1 MDIVMSTTANITTAE
16 QLYAMSLQHCELI
29 GGELVMMSPAGFDHG
44 RFASRI
50 VAALENH
57 VSRHGLGIVTTAEAG
72 FQLAHDPDTVR
83 APDVAFVRADRIPPD
98 GVKGY
103 FQGAPDLA
111 VEVVS
116 PSDRPD
122 EVAAKIQDWLQAGCV
137 MVWVV
142 EPKDGTV
149 TIHRRGNK
157 DTILTTSDAI
167 TGSDVLPGFSM
178 PVAKVF
184 T

>member
-1 MDIVMSTTANITTAE
+1 MSTIANVTTAE
-16 QLYAMSLQHCELI
+16 QLLATNLQHCELI

-50 VAALENH
+50 VTALENH
-57 VSRHGLGIVTTAEAG
+57 VSRQSLGIVTTAEAG
-72 FQLAHDPDTVR
+72 FQLARNPDTVR
-83 APDVAFVRADRIPPD
+83 APDVAFVRADRVPSG

-122 EVAAKIQDWLQAGCV
+122 EVATKVQDWLQAGCS

-142 EPKDGTV
+142 EPANRTV
-149 TIHRRGNK
+149 AIHRRGSQVVVLTLT
-157 DTILTTSDAI
+157 DTLT
-167 TGSDVLPGFSM
+167 GGDVLPEFSM
-178 PVAKVF
+178 PVARVF
-184 T
+184 A

>member
-1 MDIVMSTTANITTAE
+1 MDTAMSTIANVTAAE
-16 QLYAMSLQHCELI
+16 QLLAMNLQHCELV
-29 GGELVMMSPAGFDHG
+29 GGQLVMMSPAGFDHG

-57 VSRHGLGIVTTAEAG
+57 VAQHGLGIVTTAEAG
-72 FQLAHDPDTVR
+72 FQLARDPDTVR
-83 APDVAFVRADRIPPD
+83 APDVAFVRADRIPPG
-98 GVKGY
+98 GVRGY

-122 EVAAKIQDWLQAGCV
+122 EVATKVQDWLQAGCS

-142 EPKDGTV
+142 EPKDRAV
-149 TIHRRGNK
+149 AIHRHGNNI
-157 DTILTTSDAI
+157 TILTTTDAI
-167 TGSDVLPGFSM
+167 TGGDVLPGFST
-178 PVAKVF
+178 PAAKVF

>member
-1 MDIVMSTTANITTAE
+1 MLTVGQITTAE
-16 QLYAMSLQHCELI
+16 QLFATNLQHCELI
-29 GGELVMMSPAGFDHG
+29 GAELVMTSPAGFDHG

-57 VSRHGLGIVTTAEAG
+57 VARQGLGIVTTAEAG
-72 FQLAHDPDTVR
+72 FQLARDPDTVR
-83 APDVAFVRADRIPPD
+83 APDVAFVQVDRVPPG

-122 EVAAKIQDWLQAGCV
+122 EVAAKVQDWLQAGCST
-137 MVWVV
+137 VWVV
-142 EPKDGTV
+142 EPANRTV
-149 TIHRRGNK
+149 AVHRLGNQVA
-157 DTILTTSDAI
+157 ILTTVDTL
-167 TGSDVLPGFSM
+167 TGGDVLPGFSM
-178 PVAKVF
+178 PVARVVA
-184 T
+184 